1 AFLYPFPGV
10 IPGWQIVGAVV
21 FLAGVSWLSVRMITS
36 KPYLAFGWMWY
47 VGTLLPVIGL
57 IQAGSWPEMADRWSY
72 VPLVGLFIM
81 LAWGIPDILKR
92 WRHKKNILVS
102 FTIILLLTFV
112 LLTHL
117 QIQYWRDSLTLFNHT
132 LSITSGNMTVH
143 NNIGVVLEKQGRID
157 EAIIHYEKALQ
168 IHPGYVDAHM
178 NLGSALYSLG
188 KYMKAI
194 EHYQESIKLH
204 PGSAAARFNLG
215 IVLFAQKML
224 DEAIRYYKE
233 ALQLDPLYAEA
244 HNNLGAVLL
253 QQGRTKEAKT
263 HFQEALRIRPDYAGA
278 YRNLQKSISI
288 DIPN

>member
-1 AFLYPFPGV
+1 
-10 IPGWQIVGAVV
+10 
-21 FLAGVSWLSVRMITS
+21 
-36 KPYLAFGWMWY
+36 MWY
-47 VGTLLPVIGL
+47 VGTLLPMIGL
-57 IQAGSWPEMADRWSY
+57 IQAGGWPEMADRWSY

-81 LAWGIPDILKR
+81 LAWGRPDILKR

-102 FTIILLLTFV
+102 LTIILLLTFA
-112 LLTHL
+112 LLTRF

-157 EAIIHYEKALQ
+157 EAILHYEKALQ

-215 IVLFAQKML
+215 IVLFAQKKL

-244 HNNLGAVLL
+244 HNNLGAVLM

-278 YRNLQKSISI
+278 FNNLKKVYQVGSARKK
-288 DIPN
+288 